1 LPQLPFDSSCDR
13 YNHSNAKKLKKSI
26 MKKNMSSADRLVR
39 VIIAAIIATL
49 YLTNVISGTLGLVL
63 LILAGVFVATS
74 LISFCPLYAIFGIST
89 CTVKQTAK

>member
-1 LPQLPFDSSCDR
+1 
-13 YNHSNAKKLKKSI
+13 
-26 MKKNMSSADRLVR
+26 MKKNLSSADRLIR
-39 VIIAAIIATL
+39 VIIAAVIATL

-89 CTVKQTAK
+89 CPVNQTVLNRPKILFYGKFPGNIK